1 MQENGEAYLKG
12 LREDHARFSR
22 VLSMIGRDARLLV
35 DDPETVL
42 PLFSEAVDYVVNFQN
57 VYHHPREEVMF
68 ARIAEKSEAL
78 AAAAGALSREHQATA
93 RGGEELLSMMAAV
106 SPGQAHRPDREQLA
120 RRLERFARSMRRHIR
135 QEEEILYSQA
145 WVELARADWD
155 ALAGS
160 QVAADPLE
168 VSEDGRYPLLAGYV
182 GEGRTRSTVSL
193 ESSPLGTVLES
204 GLEQVYAVAGRFGL
218 INRTLKRQT
227 LEACALSRK
236 SIRAMPMVPVMQ
248 PQTALRVGLESAGAF
263 GRAYGR
269 WLKEWSEIY
278 RDTDAPKGSL

>member
-1 MQENGEAYLKG
+1 MPESAKDNGEAYLKG

-22 VLSMIGRDARLLV
+22 VLSMIGRDARQLV
-35 DDPETVL
+35 EDPATVL

-57 VYHHPREEVMF
+57 VYHHPREEIMF

-78 AAAAGALSREHQATA
+78 AAAAGTLSREHQATA

-106 SPGQAHRPDREQLA
+106 SPAPAHRSDREQLA

-145 WVELARADWD
+145 WAELARADWE

-160 QVAADPLE
+160 EAVVDPLE
-168 VSEDGRYPLLAGYV
+168 VTDDSRYPLLAEYV
-182 GEGRTRSTVSL
+182 GEGRTRNTVSM
-193 ESSPLGTVLES
+193 ESSPLGSAVES
-204 GLEQVYAVAGRFGL
+204 GLQQVSAVAGRFGL
-218 INRTLKRQT
+218 INRTLRRQT

-236 SIRAMPMVPVMQ
+236 SIRAMPMIPILQ
-248 PQTALRVGLESAGAF
+248 PQTALRVGLRSAGAF

-278 RDTDAPKGSL
+278 QDEDAR